1 MKWSYALSSLLFLI
15 FLLNLIMSTL
25 AFEVKPAN
33 ISDEELMER
42 VKNDPTTEVKVSFW
56 QLPLWIKIHHIV
68 TVIAG
73 ILAAWKLLPF
83 VVTKIKSVLAS
94 RKRRKIL
101 KIIMENP
108 GISIKELQ
116 EVTGEDRSTLRYH
129 LRLLEEEGL
138 IVSIKAGNNL
148 LLFLIGQNL
157 PNSVALKSERKKE
170 ILEILGGN
178 EMTAR
183 EIAEALGVDLKTV
196 YYHLNE
202 LRKAGL
208 IKADRGSYRVC
219 LEDE

>member
-73 ILAAWKLLPF
+73 ILAAWKFIPF

-108 GISIKELQ
+108 GISLKELQ
-116 EVTGEDRSTLRYH
+116 EITGEDRSTLRYH
-129 LRLLEEEGL
+129 IDALEKEGW
-138 IVSIKAGNNL
+138 IVSIKAGNNR
-148 LLFLIGQNL
+148 LLFLVGQNKDT
-157 PNSVALKSERKKE
+157 ALKSRRKREIVELLERNGSMTAKE
-170 ILEILGGN
+170 I
-178 EMTAR
+178 AS
-183 EIAEALGVDLKTV
+183 ALNMDLKTV
-196 YYHLNE
+196 HHHLKE
-202 LRKAGL
+202 LKRVGV
-208 IKADRGSYRVC
+208 IGVDGRRNYRVY
-219 LEDE
+219 LGEY